1 MKLKSLIQNM
11 QLYTA
16 YVKDEILLCYAA
28 VTIVIINVYRLLVFE
43 ILCLFVFYSLVVQ

>member
-28 VTIVIINVYRLLVFE
+28 VTIVIINVYRLLV
-43 ILCLFVFYSLVVQ
+43 LKYYACLFFIH